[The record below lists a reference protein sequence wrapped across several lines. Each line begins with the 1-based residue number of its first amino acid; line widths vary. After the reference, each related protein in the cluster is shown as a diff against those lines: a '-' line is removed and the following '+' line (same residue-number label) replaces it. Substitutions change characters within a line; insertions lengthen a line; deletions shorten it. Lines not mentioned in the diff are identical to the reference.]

1 MKKITKNKTN
11 SSKKIIQVQDDN
23 KSLIAVLDTLPIG
36 VIIFSLSK
44 GNILFINKI
53 ALKILKSNS
62 ELKKNI
68 TKHSIFEFLL
78 PQYHQRIKENNQR
91 IFNGEEFV
99 PYELK
104 IKNAKNEIIDLEIKS
119 TPLIFNGQ
127 NAIQTIFKDVS
138 EVVKYRNKLI
148 ESNNKLEL
156 ITKNANDLIY
166 FYTYHPQP
174 KYLYISPNV
183 KNILG
188 YDPDEFYENPFLCA
202 FNTPNIKEFN
212 ALEKNISKLQK
223 TGKLKNTTHIAQ
235 YKTKSGKL
243 IWLEDN
249 YSPIF
254 NENGKIEFI
263 LGISRDITKE
273 KIIKLELE
281 QKWINYKNLIDSSPV
296 GIYIHKG
303 VCLYCNT
310 KAVEIVEA
318 KSAKAVIGKNV
329 IEFIVPEER
338 EIAVERITNAIK
350 GQEQITRNYKIKTLK
365 GNYKIVE
372 LRTTPFMYNGETCVQ
387 TTAIDV
393 TAQQQLSKEI
403 LRAELAEESNKLL
416 KKEIAIREKAE
427 KELINQSAKLQA
439 IFESGNQLIWTVN
452 KEYLFT
458 SFNTNFSNSMFELYK
473 IKPEINKYYK
483 PHHTKEGLKYHKWWI
498 EKYETVFESG
508 KGTEFTTE
516 QKSKDGKTYY
526 RQIFIQPIIK
536 NNQITEL
543 YCISHDITELT
554 HLQNEAVNQA
564 LKLNSIFNNTSH
576 AIWTVDRDY
585 FLTSFN
591 NQFIVLFKKQIGVK
605 PQLNQSVLSQIPK
618 EFQAEYKSYWF
629 SLYDKVFAGNT
640 LKLEYKNLDLKGNTS
655 YLEIFLN
662 PIKNTSG
669 QIVEV
674 ACLSIDITEHK
685 LFEQQIINQ
694 SAKLKAIFESGSQL
708 MWTISKDLKI
718 TSFNQNYADAV
729 FDLYNYYPEI
739 GKPMRSIKTQPY
751 QSIWDE
757 KYKLAFEGN
766 PVEFISERENLRGE
780 KVIRQ
785 MLLHPIKDNQGN
797 VIEVSGI
804 GFDITENKLNEERIS
819 QSLKEKE
826 VLLKEVHHRVKN
838 NMQVISSILNLQSSY
853 VTDVYALN
861 LLKECQN
868 RIKSMSFIHESL
880 YQSKNFEM
888 VNFTEYISTL
898 AKNLVHSYTL
908 SNKNIKLILT
918 LDNLALNL
926 DLSIPCGLIINEII
940 SNSLKYAFSHKSDGI
955 IFVTLRVKNQKV
967 SLEIGDNGIGIPD
980 NFDIKNSS
988 SLGLQLV
995 DTLIEQIGGTYKLIR
1010 NNGTIFSIEFNI

>member
-1 MKKITKNKTN
+1 MRKQPKNKSN
-11 SSKKIIQVQDDN
+11 SSKKIIQIQDDN

-36 VIIFSLSK
+36 VVIFSVTK
-44 GNILFINKI
+44 GTILFTNKL
-53 ALKILKSNS
+53 ALKILKPNSNF
-62 ELKKNI
+62 KKKI
-68 TKHSIFEFLL
+68 TEHTIFEFLL
-78 PQYHQRIKENNQR
+78 PQYHKRIKENNKR
-91 IFNGEEFV
+91 IFNGEEFI

-183 KNILG
+183 KDILG
-188 YDPDEFYENPFLCA
+188 YDPDEFYKNPFLCA
-202 FNTPNIKEFN
+202 FNTPNEKEFTK
-212 ALEKNISKLQK
+212 LEKSISKLQK
-223 TGKLKNTTHIAQ
+223 SGKLKNTTHISQ

-303 VCLYCNT
+303 VCLYCNV
-310 KAVEIVEA
+310 KALEIVEA
-318 KSAKAVIGKNV
+318 KNTKAVIGKNV

-338 EIAVERITNAIK
+338 EIAIERISSAIK
-350 GQEQITRNYKIKTLK
+350 GTEQVTRNYKIKTLK

-372 LRTTPFMYNGETCVQ
+372 LRTTPFMFNGETCVQ

-403 LRAELAEESNKLL
+403 IRAELAEESNKLL
-416 KKEIAIREKAE
+416 KNEIATREKAE
-427 KELINQSAKLQA
+427 IELINQSAKLQA

-458 SFNTNFSNSMFELYK
+458 SFNTNFVNSMFELYK
-473 IKPEINKYYK
+473 IKPELYKYYK

-498 EKYETVFESG
+498 EKYDTVFESG
-508 KGTEFTTE
+508 KGIEFTTE
-516 QKSKDGKTYY
+516 QKSNNGKIYY
-526 RQIFIQPIIK
+526 RQIFIQPILK
-536 NNQITEL
+536 NNNVVEL
-543 YCISHDITELT
+543 SCISHDITELT
-554 HLQNEAVNQA
+554 FLQNEAINQA
-564 LKLNSIFNNTSH
+564 SKLNSIFDNSSH
-576 AIWTVDRDY
+576 SIWTIDRDY
-585 FLTSFN
+585 NLTSFN
-591 NQFIVLFKKQIGVK
+591 NQFSKLFKNHLGNL
-605 PQLNQSVLSQIPK
+605 PLLNKAIHEQIPI
-618 EFQAEYKSYWF
+618 EFRTEYKTYWY
-629 SLYDKVFAGNT
+629 SLYDKVFAGNS
-640 LKLEYKNLDLKGNTS
+640 LKFETKTIDLNGNTS
-655 YLEIFLN
+655 YIEVFLN
-662 PIKNTSG
+662 PIKNAVG
-669 QIVEV
+669 EILEI
-674 ACLSIDITEHK
+674 ACLSSDITEHK

-708 MWTISKDLKI
+708 MWTITKDLKI

-739 GKPMRSIKTQPY
+739 GKSIRGNQTKPY

-757 KYKLAFEGN
+757 KYQIAFEGK
-766 PVEFISERENLRGE
+766 PVEFISERVNLRGE

-804 GFDITENKLNEERIS
+804 GFDITENKLNEDRIS

-880 YQSKNFEM
+880 YQSKNFEL

-918 LDNLALNL
+918 LDNLSLNL

-940 SNSLKYAFSHKSDGI
+940 SNSLKYAFSHKTDGI
-955 IFVTLRVKNQKV
+955 IFVTLRVINQKV
-967 SLEIGDNGIGIPD
+967 SLEIGDNGIGIPE

-995 DTLIEQIGGTYKLIR
+995 DTLIEQIGGSYNLIR
-1010 NNGTIFSIEFNI
+1010 KNGTIFNIEFNI